1 MDKIS
6 FYCMCAASA
15 VHTCPT
21 FNTVIAPAL
30 KLGFPRAEAEHLY
43 DCCCAIYRNSRA
55 ARMNR

>member
-1 MDKIS
+1 
-6 FYCMCAASA
+6 MCAASA